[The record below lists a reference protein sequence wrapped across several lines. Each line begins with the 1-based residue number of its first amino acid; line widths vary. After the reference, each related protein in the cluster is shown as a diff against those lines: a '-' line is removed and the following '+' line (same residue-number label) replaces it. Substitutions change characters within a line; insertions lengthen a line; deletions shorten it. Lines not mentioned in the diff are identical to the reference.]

1 MESGG
6 IDWDVRARR
15 GHRLALLTGWA
26 PAHASSSSAEQR
38 RMAWPGQWQTRKGAF
53 SRVLS
58 LCARSVSTF
67 NLARTPSK
75 IRRTD
80 HSYLVLVGDFSNS
93 TLVFSPSLNYGL
105 IHFDKKNL
113 IK

>member
-26 PAHASSSSAEQR
+26 PAHASSSSAEER
-38 RMAWPGQWQTRKGAF
+38 RMAWPGQWRTRKGAF

-80 HSYLVLVGDFSNS
+80 HSRARNLASRRARPGLAAGRGGDALVAAGC
-93 TLVFSPSLNYGL
+93 T
-105 IHFDKKNL
+105 
-113 IK
+113 